1 MNECIY
7 CDIDPLSS
15 TISDEHVIPRVLG
28 GWITAPIACK
38 RHNEILGEEI
48 EGILKRNGYIVMA
61 IVRLGLQTPDAAF
74 RDTNIQVRFSKDHVM
89 RANLDSSGSPQL
101 APRTIDNGSLL
112 VPEDHSV
119 SVLQKQVRRY
129 ETLHNTTVNF
139 DWATFGSLPFDK
151 VHRVRG
157 TDICFIKRQGQ
168 VGQVEILG
176 LDQPIP
182 FRVPAKIALSHIA
195 AIEPQLAHGNSFREL
210 KSWLLGSGPNKFV
223 MLNSPLQG
231 EDPYQLTYS
240 PVHHLTYRING
251 DAVSA
256 VVTLFDIIK
265 FSVFLGSSS
274 HITGFPH
281 FDVFEGYHV
290 YDIKTRSVYRSRA
303 PQEYAKQDRLFL
315 DVVTSLY
322 QSALETGEF

>member
-1 MNECIY
+1 
-7 CDIDPLSS
+7 
-15 TISDEHVIPRVLG
+15 
-28 GWITAPIACK
+28 
-38 RHNEILGEEI
+38 
-48 EGILKRNGYIVMA
+48 
-61 IVRLGLQTPDAAF
+61 
-74 RDTNIQVRFSKDHVM
+74 
-89 RANLDSSGSPQL
+89 
-101 APRTIDNGSLL
+101 
-112 VPEDHSV
+112 
-119 SVLQKQVRRY
+119 
-129 ETLHNTTVNF
+129 
-139 DWATFGSLPFDK
+139 

-231 EDPYQLTYS
+231 EDPYQLNYS

-274 HITGFPH
+274 HIPASHILMCLRAITSTTSKRARCTAVVRP
-281 FDVFEGYHV
+281 
-290 YDIKTRSVYRSRA
+290 RSMLSRTD
-303 PQEYAKQDRLFL
+303 YSSTL
-315 DVVTSLY
+315 
-322 QSALETGEF
+322 